1 MNPLSD
7 FSIII
12 EHKITNKNKEMKFD
26 DDGALIFKED
36 DIARIV
42 LQFFKNKFVNVN
54 EKFALTLYDNSLILI
69 C

>member
-1 MNPLSD
+1 
-7 FSIII
+7 
-12 EHKITNKNKEMKFD
+12 MKFD

>member
-1 MNPLSD
+1 M
-7 FSIII
+7 I
-12 EHKITNKNKEMKFD
+12 FD
-26 DDGALIFKED
+26 DNGSLIFKED

-54 EKFALTLYDNSLILI
+54 EKFAFSLYDSSLILI

>member
-1 MNPLSD
+1 MFNISVIDKIVVKPFIVKDLNPLSD

-12 EHKITNKNKEMKFD
+12 EHKITNKNKEMRFD

-42 LQFFKNKFVNVN
+42 
-54 EKFALTLYDNSLILI
+54 I
-69 C
+69 